1 MDTLTFVKESARREF
16 VAQLTYFLSNFDKV
30 V

>member
-1 MDTLTFVKESARREF
+1 MDTLTFVMESARREF
-16 VAQLTYFLSNFDKV
+16 VAQLTYILSNFDKV